1 MKYPTYSPA
10 RAIGTAYIDLVGV
23 RVREG
28 EFIHIRLPSGGAI
41 QVDVPVDEPP
51 VVSLPANTI
60 VRHWDSS
67 EDDEIITCNKRDL
80 IELLQTTIARG
91 DSLGPFESD
100 DEYREWLIMLGG
112 EERE

>member
-1 MKYPTYSPA
+1 MKYPTHSPA
-10 RAIGTAYIDLVGV
+10 RAIGTAHFDLVDV
-23 RVREG
+23 LVREG
-28 EFIHIRLPSGGAI
+28 EFIHIRLPSGEAI
-41 QVDVPVDEPP
+41 LVNVLVDGQP

-80 IELLQTTIARG
+80 IELLKTTIARG
-91 DSLGPFESD
+91 DLFGSFESD